1 MPDDVI
7 PGPRGLRSAGTGPT
21 GPTGPTRTGTTG
33 TTGRGTPRRGRST
46 GGLSTAEA
54 EAEVADLLGVAR
66 SVADESRAYL
76 TTVTEV
82 AAGSNPE
89 ATMPLLLLAVSDVLA
104 AGSRLG
110 AMQDIVPPERFE
122 PDVGPDPDV
131 DPLHSALANV
141 LDGLDDYPEIVDPVL
156 GPELGAATI
165 SGDLVVVAGA
175 LAQGLRHFEAGQEL
189 EALWWWQF
197 SYLSNWGERA
207 SSCLRVLQ
215 IILAH
220 LRLDVDDDVAA
231 EAEYDA
237 LQA

>member
-1 MPDDVI
+1 M
-7 PGPRGLRSAGTGPT
+7 
-21 GPTGPTRTGTTG
+21 
-33 TTGRGTPRRGRST
+33 
-46 GGLSTAEA
+46 
-54 EAEVADLLGVAR
+54 
-66 SVADESRAYL
+66 ADEARAYL

-82 AAGSNPE
+82 AAGSNPD
-89 ATMPLLLLAVSDVLA
+89 ATMPLLLLAVSDVLS

-110 AMQDIVPPERFE
+110 AMLDIVPPERFE

-156 GPELGAATI
+156 GPEIGAATI
-165 SGDLVVVAGA
+165 SGDLVVIAGA
-175 LAQGLRHFEAGQEL
+175 LAQGLRHFDAGQEL

-207 SSCLRVLQ
+207 SSALRVLQ

-220 LRLDVDDDVAA
+220 LRLDVEDDVAA